1 MPEGVDPHGSNN
13 SPAREAELQDE
24 FLQEKLLAEEG
35 VHPRMG
41 LTRVHV
47 RLGRRFFSVWWL
59 LGIAAGLGA
68 VLVVAAK
75 LYADSSAGRSLAV
88 WNSANDWV
96 EMVQVASYDA
106 G

>member
-1 MPEGVDPHGSNN
+1 MTEPIVPTGRPPS
-13 SPAREAELQDE
+13 STSEAELQDE
-24 FLQEKLLAEEG
+24 FLHEKLLAEEG
-35 VHPRMG
+35 VHPRMR

-75 LYADSSAGRSLAV
+75 LYADSSAGRSFLARHACIPV
-88 WNSANDWV
+88 SGSV
-96 EMVQVASYDA
+96 PA
-106 G
+106 GMPAFV

>member
-1 MPEGVDPHGSNN
+1 MPDGVDPHGRDN

-24 FLQEKLLAEEG
+24 FLQEKLLAEQG
-35 VHPRMG
+35 VHPRMR

-59 LGIAAGLGA
+59 LGMAAGLGC

-75 LYADSSAGRSLAV
+75 VYA
-88 WNSANDWV
+88 
-96 EMVQVASYDA
+96 
-106 G
+106 